1 MTKESGIKILEKRV
15 EWLLGRRDWL
25 EDNLAKVNGEI
36 EGLNDKIRELAA
48 SI

>member
-36 EGLNDKIRELAA
+36 EGLNDKIRELVA
-48 SI
+48 SV

>member
-25 EDNLAKVNGEI
+25 EDNLVKVNSEI
-36 EGLNDKIRELAA
+36 EGLNYKIRELAA
-48 SI
+48 SV

>member
-25 EDNLAKVNGEI
+25 EDNLVEINVEI
-36 EGLNDKIRELAA
+36 ESLTEKIRELTANV
-48 SI
+48 